1 MIYKAL
7 VKYEGTFKIM
17 ELETKNKSEFITI
30 LRDNGFKV
38 SNYKVKE
45 KSLFD
50 RAMDLID
57 YVDSKEEGEIVWK
70 NIKYVDDTIQTILNR
85 YFKF

>member
-7 VKYEGTFKIM
+7 VKYEGTFKII
-17 ELETKNKSEFITI
+17 ELETKSKSEFITI

-50 RAMDLID
+50 RVMELMD
-57 YVDSKEEGEIVWK
+57 YVDSKEDGEIVWK
-70 NIKYVDDTIQTILNR
+70 HIKYVDDTIETIMNR

>member
-30 LRDNGFKV
+30 LRDNGFTV

-50 RAMDLID
+50 RVMELMD
-57 YVDSKEEGEIVWK
+57 YVDSKEDGEIIWK

>member
-17 ELETKNKSEFITI
+17 ELDTKNKSEFITI

-38 SNYKVKE
+38 LNYKVKE

-57 YVDSKEEGEIVWK
+57 YVDSKEDGEIVWK
-70 NIKYVDDTIQTILNR
+70 HIKYVDDTIQTIMNR

>member
-1 MIYKAL
+1 MVYKAL

-38 SNYKVKE
+38 STYKVKE

-50 RAMDLID
+50 RVMELMD
-57 YVDSKEEGEIVWK
+57 YVDSKEDGEIVWK
-70 NIKYVDDTIQTILNR
+70 HIKCVDDTIQTIMNR